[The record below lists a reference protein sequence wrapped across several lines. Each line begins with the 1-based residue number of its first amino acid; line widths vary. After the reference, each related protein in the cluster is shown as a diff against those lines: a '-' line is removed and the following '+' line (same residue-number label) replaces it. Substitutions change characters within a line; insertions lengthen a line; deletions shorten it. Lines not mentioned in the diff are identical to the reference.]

1 MPEEKKT
8 PDPKTPDPRALRA
21 LAHPL
26 RWQLIDLIGS
36 EGTATATRCAEVLGE
51 SVASC
56 SYHLGILAKYGYVEE
71 SPDRTGREKP
81 WRLISAEQDPWPKGL
96 DTEGELAAEAAT
108 EAFLDYELERTKQRL
123 RRKSL
128 EPEEWWPK
136 LAGETTWL
144 TEEEYAAVWGEL
156 YGVLERYR
164 RDWGARDLSK
174 RPAGGRT
181 ARLFISLGVAPPVPG
196 RGEAERPPRG
206 EQAPP
211 PRDDDAPPKG
221 DLRWPPGSARSA
233 TPSSGG
239 CSPGRHCPASATA
252 PSTSRSGS
260 GPRP

>member
-8 PDPKTPDPRALRA
+8 PDPATPDPRALRA

-81 WRLISAEQDPWPKGL
+81 WRLVSTEQDLGPKGL
-96 DTEGELAAEAAT
+96 DIEGELAAEAAT
-108 EAFLDYELERTKQRL
+108 EAFLDYEVARTKQSL
-123 RRKSL
+123 RRKAL
-128 EPEEWWPK
+128 EPEQWRPR

-156 YGVLERYR
+156 YAVLERYR
-164 RDWGARDLSK
+164 RDWGARDLSQ
-174 RPAGGRT
+174 RPAGSRET
-181 ARLFISLGVAPPVPG
+181 RLFVALTAPAPRTGQASSAPD
-196 RGEAERPPRG
+196 ERSSSPAK
-206 EQAPP
+206 E
-211 PRDDDAPPKG
+211 
-221 DLRWPPGSARSA
+221 DLPCPPGSARSA

-239 CSPGRHCPASATA
+239 CSPARHCPASATA